1 MRRSLDVCG
10 QTYAEQAG
18 IRLADKPSPLYR
30 LSVLALLL
38 STRIKAEIAVAAAR
52 ELTQAGMTSP
62 RRMAAATWQQRVDA
76 LGRAGYRRYDEQ
88 TATALGQ
95 GAELLQREYQG
106 DLRELRRRAG
116 ASADGIRERLTE
128 LPRIGPTGAN
138 IFCREVQGIWPELRP
153 CFDQKAL
160 QGAKAL
166 GLPQSPEALR
176 KLVAA
181 GRLPAAAAALVRAG
195 LRPTTAKQVRA
206 AVAG

>member
-1 MRRSLDVCG
+1 MRRSLEMCG
-10 QTYAEQAG
+10 RTYAEQAG

-38 STRIKAEIAVAAAR
+38 STRIKAEIAVAASR
-52 ELTQAGMTSP
+52 ELTEAGMTSP

-95 GAELLQREYQG
+95 GAELLHREYQG
-106 DLRELRRRAG
+106 DLRQLRKR
-116 ASADGIRERLTE
+116 ADGSANGVRERLTE

-153 CFDQKAL
+153 CFDRKAL

-166 GLPQSPEALR
+166 GLPEDPEALGN
-176 KLVAA
+176 LVAA
-181 GRLPAAAAALVRAG
+181 ERLPAAAAALVRAG
-195 LRPTTAKQVRA
+195 LRPSAAAQVRE